1 MMMKKLM
8 MIAVVLGGLQACSVA
23 KVGTSAAIGAGQLA
37 LGAAQVVL

>member
-23 KVGTSAAIGAGQLA
+23 KVGTSAAIGA
-37 LGAAQVVL
+37 AQVVL